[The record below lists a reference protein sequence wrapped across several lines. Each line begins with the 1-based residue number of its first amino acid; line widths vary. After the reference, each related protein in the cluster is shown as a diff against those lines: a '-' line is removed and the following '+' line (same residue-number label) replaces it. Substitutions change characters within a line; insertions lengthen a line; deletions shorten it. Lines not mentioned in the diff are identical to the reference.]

1 MPPRAQT
8 LDLVCHPACAADGV
22 RGLRVTLTPDGAG
35 GLALAYRLDADPAAL
50 RIPAP
55 GEGLPRGRLWAHTCF
70 ELFVAEAGAAA
81 YREFNFSPSGQW
93 MRFDFGAYRA
103 PLGASLPTPAGPA
116 PRLSPARTADGLA
129 MAVELDAALLPP
141 GELVL
146 GLTTVVEHAG
156 GCYSYWALRHPPGPP
171 DFHHR
176 EGFALA
182 LKALVP

>member
-1 MPPRAQT
+1 MPLRPQT

-22 RGLRVTLTPDGAG
+22 RGIRVTLTPDGAG
-35 GLALAYRLDADPAAL
+35 GLALAYRLDADLAAL

-55 GEGLPRGRLWAHTCF
+55 GEALPRERLWAHTCF

-93 MRFDFGAYRA
+93 MRFDFGAYRS
-103 PLGASLPTPAGPA
+103 PISSPAGPA
-116 PRLSPARTADGLA
+116 PRLSPGRMADGLA

-156 GCYSYWALRHPPGPP
+156 GQPSYWALRHPPGPP

-182 LKALVP
+182 LKAPTP